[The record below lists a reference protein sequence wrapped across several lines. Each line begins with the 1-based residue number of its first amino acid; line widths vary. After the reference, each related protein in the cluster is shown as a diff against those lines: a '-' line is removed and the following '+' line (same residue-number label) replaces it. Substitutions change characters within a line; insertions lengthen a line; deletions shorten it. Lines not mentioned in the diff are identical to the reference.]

1 MAHFVAQTN
10 PLGVLKQPRKA
21 SGTDFGD
28 MVLSLLDWLTTH
40 KKPIENSVIEKF
52 FLTRRSPVCG
62 SLLGKKRQVFLKI
75 FCHGFRTIKWVY
87 RSDAEE

>member
-21 SGTDFGD
+21 SGTDFVD

-40 KKPIENSVIEKF
+40 KKPIENYTNE
-52 FLTRRSPVCG
+52 
-62 SLLGKKRQVFLKI
+62 KI
-75 FCHGFRTIKWVY
+75 FYESHISKINSRRLPGLFQDPQWIGLSYKM
-87 RSDAEE
+87 SH